1 MTMKKKTGSV
11 DCRIADIRSGT
22 YTQSQLVN
30 AVRESG
36 KPLSQTL
43 DRVSL
48 SKAEHGVIILIPQHV
63 EAIAEVLGCKCF
75 DLYPDLY

>member
-1 MTMKKKTGSV
+1 MMKKTGSI
-11 DCRIADIRSGT
+11 DCRIADIRAGS

-36 KPLSQTL
+36 CPLCL
-43 DRVSL
+43 DFDRVML
-48 SKAEHGVIILIPQHV
+48 SKAEQGVIILIPQHV
-63 EAIAEVLGCKCF
+63 EAIAEIIGCKCF

>member
-1 MTMKKKTGSV
+1 MTMKKKIGSV
-11 DCRIADIRSGT
+11 DCRIADIRSGS

-36 KPLSQTL
+36 KPLSQDF

-48 SKAEHGVIILIPQHV
+48 SKAEQGVIILIPQHV